1 MKFDDQ
7 IKVIPGATKLEAK
20 PIKEF
25 SDVDFP
31 KKFFAV
37 FKDLGFV
44 KPTPIQAN
52 AIPIAL
58 ENLDVIGIA
67 KTGSGKTLSFALPAL
82 MALED
87 EKKYYEKKGKVLP
100 ALN

>member
-1 MKFDDQ
+1 M
-7 IKVIPGATKLEAK
+7 
-20 PIKEF
+20 
-25 SDVDFP
+25 DFP

-37 FKDLGFV
+37 FNEMNFIR
-44 KPTPIQAN
+44 PTPIQAN

-82 MALED
+82 MALDD
-87 EKKYYEKKGKVLP
+87 EKKYYDRKSKVRLK
-100 ALN
+100 

>member
-1 MKFDDQ
+1 M
-7 IKVIPGATKLEAK
+7 PGTTKCEAK
-20 PIKEF
+20 PIKDF

-31 KKFFAV
+31 KEFFEV
-37 FKDLGFV
+37 FKEHKFI

-58 ENLDVIGIA
+58 ESLDVIGIA

-82 MALED
+82 MVLED
-87 EKKYYEKKGKVLP
+87 EKRYYKKKGKVDRL
-100 ALN
+100 